1 MLLGIAEQ
9 SLNALWQLVCINY
22 PVAKGAVVCLTRILH
37 AEPAII
43 HHEEFATHRSDVAH
57 HLVHAFLVDVEIDTL
72 PGVEQDF
79 ALLVAMSQHVFAAPL
94 VEIAGYAGESA
105 L

>member
-9 SLNALWQLVCINY
+9 SLNALWQLVCIDY
-22 PVAKGAVVCLTRILH
+22 PVAEGAVVCLTRILH

-43 HHEEFATHRSDVAH
+43 HYEELTTHRGDVAH
-57 HLVHAFLVDVEIDTL
+57 HLVHAFLVDVEIDAL
-72 PGVEQDF
+72 PGVEQDL
-79 ALLVAMSQHVFAAPL
+79 ALLVTMSQHVFAAPL
-94 VEIAGYAGESA
+94 VEVAGYARESA